1 MTESERRGFSP
12 TDTREGFFFI
22 VFCFSN
28 MGVVRVMKEMKL
40 SCCKC
45 HFEFF
50 FTTVANDEEGHLPAV
65 PFDILFHTHND
76 S

>member
-12 TDTREGFFFI
+12 TDAREGFFT
-22 VFCFSN
+22 VFCFPN

-40 SCCKC
+40 LCCKC

-50 FTTVANDEEGHLPAV
+50 CHSGK
-65 PFDILFHTHND
+65 
-76 S
+76 

>member
-12 TDTREGFFFI
+12 TDRRDGFLLF
-22 VFCFSN
+22 FCFSN

-50 FTTVANDEEGHLPAV
+50 TTVVYDEEVHPPV

>member
-1 MTESERRGFSP
+1 
-12 TDTREGFFFI
+12 
-22 VFCFSN
+22 

-50 FTTVANDEEGHLPAV
+50 TTVVYDEEGHSPV

>member
-12 TDTREGFFFI
+12 TDRRERFLLF
-22 VFCFSN
+22 FCFSN

-50 FTTVANDEEGHLPAV
+50 TTVVYDEEGHSPV